1 MELDRDAEQRLLGRP
16 VEGVLTAFDRRAL
29 KGRRLLVTGAGGSVG
44 AELARQLASC
54 APASLTLVDHA
65 EYNLF
70 RVEHGLRA
78 EYPALAIHSVLGDV
92 SRRADIRTACLASRP
107 HTVYH
112 AAAYKHVSISEVS
125 VVAAARTN
133 VLGTVETIRAAREV
147 GARLLLV
154 SSDKAAEP
162 RSVMGA
168 TKRLAELVAVYQRSR
183 LFRPVVVRFGN
194 ILGSS
199 GSVVEI
205 MANTVRAGRNVPV
218 TDPAA
223 TRFFM
228 TAEEAVS
235 LIIKADLMGR
245 GGDVFWLDMGQ
256 PLRIGELAE
265 RVIDWATPSGQPRV
279 GIDIIGLRPGE
290 KLREELTTQGLEMK
304 TTSHP
309 RIWFA
314 RQLDISRPLVQL
326 AVTRLRRACASGDAA
341 AALDA
346 IVKAVPDYQAS
357 ESALKT
363 ARLVALRVNAPST
376 RAGSTDVPGRSD
388 ALGRSA

>member
-1 MELDRDAEQRLLGRP
+1 VIELDRDAEERLLGRP
-16 VEGVLTAFDRRAL
+16 VEGVLNALDRRTL
-29 KGRRLLVTGAGGSVG
+29 KDRRLLVTGAGGSVG
-44 AELARQLASC
+44 SELARQLASC
-54 APASLTLVDHA
+54 NPASLTLVDHA

-70 RVEHGLRA
+70 RIEHRLRA
-78 EYPALAIHSVLGDV
+78 EFPTVALNAVLGDV
-92 SRRADIRTACLASRP
+92 SRRADIRSACLASRP

-112 AAAYKHVSISEVS
+112 AAAYKHVPITEAS

-133 VLGTVETIRAAREV
+133 VLGTAETIRAAREV

-154 SSDKAAEP
+154 SSDKAADP

-205 MANTVRAGRNVPV
+205 MADTVKAGRNVPV

-228 TAEEAVS
+228 TSEEAVS

-265 RVIDWATPSGQPRV
+265 RIIAWATPDGQPKV
-279 GIDIIGLRPGE
+279 GIDVIGLRPGE

-314 RQLDISRPLVQL
+314 RQLDVARSSIQQ
-326 AVTRLRRACASGDAA
+326 AVRQLRRACAAGDAA
-341 AALDA
+341 MALEA
-346 IVKAVPDYQAS
+346 IAKAVPDYEAS
-357 ESALKT
+357 DSALRI
-363 ARLVALRVNAPST
+363 ARLASLRVAVPSPQIE
-376 RAGSTDVPGRSD
+376 RAAAQKPD
-388 ALGRSA
+388 ALVRPA

>member
-1 MELDRDAEQRLLGRP
+1 VIELDRSAEERLLGRS
-16 VEGVLTAFDRRAL
+16 VEEVLTAFDRRAL

-44 AELARQLASC
+44 SELARQLAAC

-70 RVEHGLRA
+70 RIEHQLRTEFPSLVVA
-78 EYPALAIHSVLGDV
+78 GVLGDV
-92 SRRADIRTACLASRP
+92 SRRTDIRAACLAARP

-112 AAAYKHVSISEVS
+112 AAAYKHVPITEAS

-154 SSDKAAEP
+154 SSDKAADP

-205 MANTVRAGRNVPV
+205 MAKTVRAGRNVPV
-218 TDPAA
+218 TDPSA

-235 LIIKADLMGR
+235 LVIKADLMGR

-256 PLRIGELAE
+256 PLRIGDLAQRIIE
-265 RVIDWATPSGQPRV
+265 WATPAGQPKV
-279 GIDIIGLRPGE
+279 GIDVIGLRPGE

-304 TTSHP
+304 QTSHG
-309 RIWFA
+309 RIWMA
-314 RQLDISRPLVQL
+314 RQLDVSRAAVQT
-326 AVTRLRRACASGDAA
+326 AVRQIRRACAAGDAA
-341 AALDA
+341 KALDA
-346 IVKAVPDYQAS
+346 IAKAVPDYEPS
-357 ESALKT
+357 EAATKV
-363 ARLVALRVNAPST
+363 ARLVSL
-376 RAGSTDVPGRSD
+376 RAGVPTARVAGPAASRQES
-388 ALGRSA
+388 LGRPA

>member
-1 MELDRDAEQRLLGRP
+1 VIELDRDAEQRLLGRP
-16 VEGVLTAFDRRAL
+16 VESVLTAFDRRTL
-29 KGRRLLVTGAGGSVG
+29 KGKRLLITGAGGSVG
-44 AELARQLASC
+44 SELARQLASC
-54 APASLTLVDHA
+54 GPSSLTLVDHA

-70 RVEHGLRA
+70 NVEHRLRA
-78 EYPALAIHSVLGDV
+78 EYPELAIHAVLGDV
-92 SRRADIRTACLASRP
+92 SRRADIRSACLTARP

-112 AAAYKHVSISEVS
+112 AAAYKHVPITEVS
-125 VVAAARTN
+125 VIAAARTN

-154 SSDKAAEP
+154 SSDKAADP

-205 MANTVRAGRNVPV
+205 MTKTVKAGRNVPV
-218 TDPAA
+218 TDPTA

-235 LIIKADLMGR
+235 LVIKADLMGR

-256 PLRIGELAE
+256 PLRIGDLAE
-265 RVIDWATPSGQPRV
+265 RIIDWATPPGQPRV

-309 RIWFA
+309 RIWYA
-314 RQLDISRPLVQL
+314 RQLDVPRTTIQHV
-326 AVTRLRRACASGDAA
+326 VMHLRRACAAGDAA
-341 AALDA
+341 RALEM
-346 IVKAVPDYQAS
+346 ILKAVPDY
-357 ESALKT
+357 ESSDAALKA
-363 ARLVALRVNAPST
+363 ARLASLRVSAPSARGGAATT
-376 RAGSTDVPGRSD
+376 RPEGFIRTA
-388 ALGRSA
+388 